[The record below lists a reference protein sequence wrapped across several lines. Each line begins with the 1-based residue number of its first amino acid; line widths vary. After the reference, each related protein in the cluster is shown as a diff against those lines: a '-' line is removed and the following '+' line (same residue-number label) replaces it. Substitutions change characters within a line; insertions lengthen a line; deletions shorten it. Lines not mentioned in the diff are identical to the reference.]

1 MKVAVIDDHSVFRI
15 GVVSALQS
23 EAAIEIVG
31 EGGSADEAIRIVGEA
46 SPDVML
52 LDIGLPGGGLE
63 AARRI
68 ASDFPSVKLIML
80 TVSDAPGDITNAF
93 AFGAVGYLLKGI
105 SSSDLVTAIR
115 QAYQGGTVL
124 APVLA
129 GRLFGRLAQRL
140 ARDRGQ
146 DPLHNMLTPRE
157 FEVLTLVA
165 IGTVGGSVQT
175 ASFAYALPRLS
186 GSGYAVIVS
195 LELVTV
201 VVLGVVLLGER
212 LAPVQV
218 AGVALVVAGVL
229 FDRLIRAW
237 TRRTTAIRR

>member
-157 FEVLTLVA
+157 FEVLTLVGQGLSNKVVA
-165 IGTVGGSVQT
+165 YKLGISERSVKNKMTSIMQK
-175 ASFAYALPRLS
+175 
-186 GSGYAVIVS
+186 
-195 LELVTV
+195 
-201 VVLGVVLLGER
+201 LGVTNRVE
-212 LAPVQV
+212 A
-218 AGVALVVAGVL
+218 ALHLNPIVH
-229 FDRLIRAW
+229 
-237 TRRTTAIRR
+237 